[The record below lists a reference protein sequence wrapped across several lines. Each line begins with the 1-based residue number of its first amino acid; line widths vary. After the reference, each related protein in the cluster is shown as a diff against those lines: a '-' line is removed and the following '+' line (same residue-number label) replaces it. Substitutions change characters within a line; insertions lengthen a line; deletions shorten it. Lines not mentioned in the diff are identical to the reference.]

1 MTSGTTPRPSGPR
14 PRRPSGVVAQPARPA
29 TPTRSKRAAA
39 EPAVR
44 PGRKLPTQR
53 PAPVVSQDPSTRRF
67 PVRFTLRLPVRW
79 QLVNVVLGVLL
90 VAAIVLGSVALSRWQ
105 DQRQLE
111 GVRQE
116 ALAAAKQAAVN
127 FVSISESTVDTDMQR
142 IIDGATGDFKDQYV
156 SNRAT
161 FKDQV
166 VSNKASSTGT
176 VLRAAI
182 LSNDSDSA
190 VVLVA
195 LDATV
200 KNTGTPDGRLSHYR
214 MQLSMARDAGTGK
227 WLVAQLDF
235 VG

>member
-1 MTSGTTPRPSGPR
+1 MTSGTTPRPAG
-14 PRRPSGVVAQPARPA
+14 PRRPSGVAA
-29 TPTRSKRAAA
+29 PTRSKRAAA

-53 PAPVVSQDPSTRRF
+53 VPAAPAEDPSPARFRLARLRLTR
-67 PVRFTLRLPVRW
+67 LQLPVRW

-90 VAAIVLGSVALSRWQ
+90 VAATVLAIVAVSRWQ

-111 GVRQE
+111 AVRQE

-127 FVSISESTVDTDMQR
+127 FVAISDSTVDSDMQR
-142 IIDGATGDFKDQYV
+142 IIDGAAGDFTDQYV

-166 VSNKASSTGT
+166 VANKASSTGT

-200 KNTGTPDGRLSHYR
+200 RNTGTPDGRLSHYR
-214 MQLSMARDAGTGK
+214 MQLSMARDADTGK

>member
-1 MTSGTTPRPSGPR
+1 L
-14 PRRPSGVVAQPARPA
+14 PA
-29 TPTRSKRAAA
+29 
-39 EPAVR
+39 
-44 PGRKLPTQR
+44 QR
-53 PAPVVSQDPSTRRF
+53 PTPVVSADPSPRF
-67 PVRFTLRLPVRW
+67 RLRLPSRLPVRW

-90 VAAIVLGSVALSRWQ
+90 VAATVFAAVALSRWQ
-105 DQRQLE
+105 DQRQLD

-127 FVSISESTVDTDMQR
+127 FVSISDSTVDSDMQR
-142 IIDGATGDFKDQYV
+142 IIDGSTGDFKDQYV

>member
-1 MTSGTTPRPSGPR
+1 
-14 PRRPSGVVAQPARPA
+14 
-29 TPTRSKRAAA
+29 
-39 EPAVR
+39 
-44 PGRKLPTQR
+44 
-53 PAPVVSQDPSTRRF
+53 
-67 PVRFTLRLPVRW
+67 
-79 QLVNVVLGVLL
+79 VLL
-90 VAAIVLGSVALSRWQ
+90 VVVTVLAIISVSRWQ
-105 DQRQLE
+105 DQHRAEGLRQD
-111 GVRQE
+111 

-127 FVSISESTVDTDMQR
+127 FVSISESTVDADMQR

-166 VSNKASSTGT
+166 VANKASSTGT

-182 LSNDSDSA
+182 LSSDSDSA

-200 KNTGTPDGRLSHYR
+200 KNTGTPDGKLSHYR
-214 MQLSMARDAGTGK
+214 MQLSMAKDAGTGR

>member
-1 MTSGTTPRPSGPR
+1 
-14 PRRPSGVVAQPARPA
+14 
-29 TPTRSKRAAA
+29 
-39 EPAVR
+39 
-44 PGRKLPTQR
+44 
-53 PAPVVSQDPSTRRF
+53 
-67 PVRFTLRLPVRW
+67 VRW

-90 VAAIVLGSVALSRWQ
+90 VAATVLAIVAVSRWQ

-111 GVRQE
+111 AVRQE

-127 FVSISESTVDTDMQR
+127 FVAISDSTVDSDMHR
-142 IIDGATGDFKDQYV
+142 IIDGATGDFKDQSV

-166 VSNKASSTGT
+166 VANKASSTGT

>member
-14 PRRPSGVVAQPARPA
+14 PRRAAPRSGSASN
-29 TPTRSKRAAA
+29 PTLSKRAAA

-44 PGRKLPTQR
+44 PGRRLPTQR
-53 PAPVVSQDPSTRRF
+53 PAPVVSEDPSPR
-67 PVRFTLRLPVRW
+67 RFTLRLPARW

-90 VAAIVLGSVALSRWQ
+90 VAAIVLGAVALSRWQ

-127 FVSISESTVDTDMQR
+127 FVSISDSTVDADMQR

-166 VSNKASSTGT
+166 VTNKASSTGT

>member
-1 MTSGTTPRPSGPR
+1 
-14 PRRPSGVVAQPARPA
+14 
-29 TPTRSKRAAA
+29 
-39 EPAVR
+39 
-44 PGRKLPTQR
+44 
-53 PAPVVSQDPSTRRF
+53 
-67 PVRFTLRLPVRW
+67 VRW

-90 VAAIVLGSVALSRWQ
+90 VAATVLAIVAVSRWQ

-127 FVSISESTVDTDMQR
+127 FVSISDSTVDSDMQR

-166 VSNKASSTGT
+166 VANKASSTGT

-200 KNTGTPDGRLSHYR
+200 RNTGTPDGRLSHYR
-214 MQLSMARDAGTGK
+214 MQLSMARDADTGK